1 MNNTDT
7 IIALSTPNG
16 LGAISVIR
24 ISGPDSIST
33 TENLFVAKGNKK
45 LSQMKSHTVHLG
57 HLIKNGF
64 ELEFQECRYCWL

>member
-45 LSQMKSHTVHLG
+45 LSQMKSHTCCGIYTMLRD
-57 HLIKNGF
+57 LLDK
-64 ELEFQECRYCWL
+64 

>member
-24 ISGPDSIST
+24 ISGPDSISK
-33 TENLFVAKGNKK
+33 TENL
-45 LSQMKSHTVHLG
+45 L
-57 HLIKNGF
+57 
-64 ELEFQECRYCWL
+64 